1 MIRKIYIILVSMVV
15 LGISSCNDFLDLKP
29 MSYPTDEN
37 FWQTDDDA
45 NSGVAAIYALIRQAF
60 NYSGGM
66 TFYAYGDFPSDE
78 FTTSGGAPW
87 MFNHVIDMNWSFA
100 VPSSDTG
107 NPLLRLRRYDIFY
120 RAIDQANRV
129 LKYVPDMSASAFASE
144 QARNR
149 LIGEAYFC
157 RAFVYFYMSRV
168 WGGVPLVTETI
179 QVDEAQD
186 IDAVKAEEI
195 LDQCLQDIA
204 SAKSLLSWDRG
215 SSSTRAIR
223 ANKTALFALEAH
235 IHAWNQDYT
244 LCAEAADSVLTYGGL
259 AYVGRGESYKSIF
272 VGQSNEGIFE
282 ISQNA
287 TNEGT
292 VSGIGM
298 NTLVEPYL
306 RGRTGNPGLIIS
318 PTHIGSLYPTDDLRL
333 TNAFDLQASETSAVC
348 TKYSNVTYT
357 DETAN
362 AIAVFKN
369 NIIIFRYSDIKLLYA
384 EALAA
389 TGREVAATSV
399 LNEVRNQAG
408 IGDWDLN
415 GDLFE
420 EIIAERG
427 RELFLEGHRF
437 YDLIRLGRFKGKLL
451 FGSKMTATQFNAGK
465 YYWPFDPS
473 LLNVNRR
480 LRQTSFWSTV
490 NM

>member
-1 MIRKIYIILVSMVV
+1 MIRNIYIILASIVV

-37 FWQTDDDA
+37 FWQTEDDA
-45 NSGVAAIYALIRQAF
+45 NSGVAAVYALIRQTL

-66 TFYAYGDFPSDE
+66 TYYAYGDFPSDE

-87 MFNHVIDMNWSFA
+87 MFNHVIDMNWSEPVA
-100 VPSSDTG
+100 SSDTG
-107 NPLLRLRRYDIFY
+107 NPLLRLRRYDVFY

-129 LKYVPDMSASAFASE
+129 LKYVPEMPVSAFSSE
-144 QARNR
+144 QVRNR

-157 RAFVYFYMSRV
+157 RAFLYFYMSRI
-168 WGGVPLVTETI
+168 WGGVPLVTETVP
-179 QVDEAQD
+179 VDEAQD
-186 IDAVKAEEI
+186 IAATESEEI
-195 LDQCLQDIA
+195 LDQCLRDVT
-204 SAKSLLSWDRG
+204 SAKPLLSWERG
-215 SSSTRAIR
+215 SSSSRAIR

-235 IHAWNQDYT
+235 IHAWNQDYA
-244 LCAEAADSVLTYGGL
+244 LCAEAADSVLTHGGL
-259 AYVGRGESYKSIF
+259 EYVGRGTAYKSIF

-292 VSGIGM
+292 ISGIGM

-318 PTHIGSLYPTDDLRL
+318 PTHIESLYQEDDLRL
-333 TNAFDLQASETSAVC
+333 RNAFDLEASETSVVC

-362 AIAVFKN
+362 ALAIFKN
-369 NIIIFRYSDIKLLYA
+369 NIVIFRYSDIKLLHA

-389 TGREVAATSV
+389 TEREASAISI
-399 LNEVRNQAG
+399 LNEVRDQAG
-408 IGDWDLN
+408 IGVWDQD

-437 YDLIRLGRFKGKLL
+437 YDMIRLGRFKGKLL
-451 FGSKMTATQFNAGK
+451 FGSKMTSAQFNSGK

-473 LLNVNRR
+473 LLSVNRR
-480 LRQTSFWSTV
+480 LIQTPFWSTV

>member
-1 MIRKIYIILVSMVV
+1 MIRKIYILLVSMLV
-15 LGISSCNDFLDLKP
+15 LGISSCNNFLELTP
-29 MSYPTDEN
+29 ISYPTDEN
-37 FWQTDDDA
+37 FWQTAEDA
-45 NSGVAAIYALIRQAF
+45 NSGVTAIYALVRQAF

-78 FTTSGGAPW
+78 FTTASGAPW
-87 MFNHVIDMNWSFA
+87 MFNHVIDMNWSFPVA
-100 VPSSDTG
+100 SSDTG

-129 LKYVPDMSASAFASE
+129 LKYVPDMPASAFASE

-149 LIGEAYFC
+149 LIGEAYFM

-168 WGGVPLVTETI
+168 WGGVPLVVESVP
-179 QVDEAQD
+179 VDDAQD
-186 IDAVKAEEI
+186 VAASEPEEV
-195 LDQCLQDIA
+195 LRQCLRDIA
-204 SAKSLLSWDRG
+204 LAKPLLSWDRG
-215 SSSTRAIR
+215 SSSTRAVR

-235 IHAWNQDYT
+235 VHAWRQDYA
-244 LCAEAADSVLTYGGL
+244 LCAEAADSVLNHGGL
-259 AYVGRGESYKSIF
+259 EYVGRGESYRSIF

-292 VSGIGM
+292 ISGIGP

-318 PTHIGSLYPTDDLRL
+318 PSHIESFYSTDDLRL
-333 TNAFDLQASETSAVC
+333 RSVFDLETSETSVVC
-348 TKYSNVTYT
+348 TKYANVTYT

-362 AIAVFKN
+362 AIAIFKN
-369 NIIIFRYSDIKLLYA
+369 NIIVFRYSDIKLLYA

-389 TGREVAATSV
+389 TGRDAAAVGV
-399 LNEVRNQAG
+399 LNEIRAQAGLEPWNQA
-408 IGDWDLN
+408 

-437 YDLIRLGRFKGKLL
+437 YDIIRLGRFKGIMLL
-451 FGSKMTATQFNAGK
+451 GSKMTSAQFNAGK

-473 LLNVNRR
+473 LLSVNRR
-480 LRQTSFWSTV
+480 LRQTPFWSTV